1 MSPRLALLLTWTALV
16 AGIVSYAV
24 AQQSAP
30 AEIQG
35 CLVTTNAAPGYTA
48 GQRVV
53 FTCNTA
59 GQLRTT
65 TTP

>member
-35 CLVTTNAAPGYTA
+35 CVVVSAAPTYTA

-53 FTCNTA
+53 FTCNTS
-59 GQLRTT
+59 GQLRMS